1 MWYLYTITNQLNGK
15 QYIGISNNPARRW
28 IEHKCNHGSK
38 IVYQAIK
45 KYGIGNIKFDILY
58 EGCEEDIKQLEIDLI
73 NKRNTLAPK
82 GYNLT
87 EGGEG
92 TVGWMHS
99 IKTRQ
104 KMSKSRKGKKNGMYG
119 KKHSKETKEK
129 MRVKAKA
136 RKWSEESCK
145 RNSRPGSKN
154 PRARKV
160 LVNNKE
166 YGCIKDA
173 AEALGIKSS
182 ALRQRLSYYNKT
194 KWPPGCCYLD

>member
-15 QYIGISNNPARRW
+15 QYIGISSNPARRW

-45 KYGIGNIKFDILY
+45 KYGIENLRFDILY
-58 EGCEEDIKQLEIDLI
+58 EGCGEDIKQLEIDLI
-73 NKRNTLAPK
+73 DKYDTLAPK

-92 TVGWMHS
+92 TIGWIPS
-99 IKTRQ
+99 IETRQ
-104 KMSKSRKGKKNGMYG
+104 KMSKSRTGERNGMYG

-129 MRVKAKA
+129 IRKKAKT
-136 RKWSEESCK
+136 RKWSKESCK
-145 RNSRPGSKN
+145 KNSRPGNKN

-160 LVNNKE
+160 LVNNKK
-166 YGCIKDA
+166 YDCMVDA
-173 AEALGIKSS
+173 AEALGIKPNT
-182 ALRQRLSYYNKT
+182 LRQRLSRYSKT
-194 KWPPGCCYLD
+194 GWPPGWRYLD